1 MATKKP
7 RVLAGIA
14 AISVIGAAAVLSSS
28 QRPPS
33 DEDVKCVIGA
43 AERNQSVTTSPP
55 RKSTLDTADDDS
67 IKFGEFELR
76 DAPSTVQAQFA
87 PKTYEIPV
95 LSHRLS
101 LKDGQEEWAALID
114 ETWGKGQ
121 RTKAKLWTFDRF
133 WSTID
138 KSFACFQDIEV
149 DWDALRA
156 QYRPEIEEGVSRG
169 RFAAVMNRLSLA
181 LMEAHTKAID
191 KLVLWRTPSA
201 PGVPLLHVGGWGRDS
216 HFGAGLTPLPDKS
229 LLVYKT
235 VPAHP
240 LGLEPGD
247 IVLGYEGRPWSELYQ
262 ELLSLGLPVTG
273 SWGSSP
279 VTYEHAWLMAAG
291 LNWHLFDTIDVKKF
305 GTGEVLHLPT
315 SPMTGLNEKW
325 GAPES
330 DLSEELWITEQLG
343 VDGVP
348 YPDFENGHLFSW
360 GIIEGTRIGYIYG
373 WGWYWDAEQE
383 FYDAVHQLMYE
394 YDTEGLIIDFRF
406 NMGGDMSLSDLA
418 LGLLFNQIER
428 TIDFVERCKDTDH
441 LGLCTVERA
450 TSFLIRGRPSSFYDK
465 PIAVLTGPGAVGAG
479 DQVALRLTFH
489 PNARFFGMST
499 NTAFNLPAPVKLR
512 KHWAAHFAVADA
524 FLVSASDE
532 DPSFESDYQERI
544 HNTWEE
550 HGTLPGRGIIED
562 EFLTHDPF
570 PVDYP
575 VWLTPEDVAAGRDT
589 VVEAAMQWIM
599 TSQE

>member
-1 MATKKP
+1 MNTP
-7 RVLAGIA
+7 RILKSLVVLVGVCTWPAIQGLDA
-14 AISVIGAAAVLSSS
+14 A
-28 QRPPS
+28 
-33 DEDVKCVIGA
+33 DE
-43 AERNQSVTTSPP
+43 
-55 RKSTLDTADDDS
+55 DS
-67 IKFGEFELR
+67 IKFGGFDIR

-87 PKTYEIPV
+87 RQTYPIPV
-95 LSHRLS
+95 LSHKLS
-101 LKDGQEEWAALID
+101 LKDAQEDWAALID

-121 RTKAKLWTFDRF
+121 STKAKLWTFDRF

-156 QYRPEIEEGVSRG
+156 QYRPEIENGVSRG
-169 RFAAVMNRLSLA
+169 RFAAIMNRLSLA
-181 LMEAHTKAID
+181 LKEAHTKAVD

-216 HFGAGLTPLPDKS
+216 HFGAGLTPMPDTS
-229 LLVYKT
+229 LLVYTT

-418 LGLLFNQIER
+418 LGLLFDQTER
-428 TIDFVERCKDTDH
+428 TIDFVERCNDTDH
-441 LGLCTVERA
+441 LGLCAVGRA
-450 TSFLIRGRPSSFYDK
+450 TSYTIQGRPSSFYDK

-512 KHWAAHFAVADA
+512 KHWDAHFALADA
-524 FLVSASDE
+524 FLVSASGE
-532 DPSFESDYQERI
+532 DDPPFESDYQLRI
-544 HNTWEE
+544 HNTWGGE
-550 HGTLPGRGIIED
+550 HSGRLPGRDTTIED

-570 PVDYP
+570 RVDHP

-589 VVEAAMQWIM
+589 VVEAAMQWIV

>member
-1 MATKKP
+1 MNPMRILKSL
-7 RVLAGIA
+7 VLLVGVCTWPTIQGLNA
-14 AISVIGAAAVLSSS
+14 A
-28 QRPPS
+28 
-33 DEDVKCVIGA
+33 DE
-43 AERNQSVTTSPP
+43 
-55 RKSTLDTADDDS
+55 DS
-67 IKFGEFELR
+67 IKYGGFELG

-87 PKTYEIPV
+87 PKSYEIPV
-95 LSHRLS
+95 LSHKLS
-101 LKDGQEEWAALID
+101 LKDAQEDWAALID

-121 RTKAKLWTFDRF
+121 STKAKLWTFDRF

-169 RFAAVMNRLSLA
+169 RFAAIMNRLSLA
-181 LMEAHTKAID
+181 LMEAHTMAND
-191 KLVLWRTPSA
+191 KLVQWRTPSA
-201 PGVPLLHVGGWGRDS
+201 PGVPLLHVGGWGRDA

-235 VPAHP
+235 VLAHP

-247 IVLGYEGRPWSELYQ
+247 IVLGYEGRPWSELWP
-262 ELLSLGLPVTG
+262 ELLSFGLPVTG

-279 VTYEHAWLMAAG
+279 LTYEHAWMMAAG

-305 GTGEVLHLPT
+305 GTGEILHLPT

-325 GAPES
+325 GAPET
-330 DLSEELWITEQLG
+330 DQIEELWVTEQLG
-343 VDGVP
+343 VDGVSF
-348 YPDFENGHLFSW
+348 PDFENGHLFSW

-394 YDTEGLIIDFRF
+394 YDTDGLIIDFRF

-418 LGLLFNQIER
+418 LELLFDQSVQ

-441 LGLCTVERA
+441 LGLCAVGQT
-450 TSFLIRGRPSSFYDK
+450 TSYTIPGSPSSFYDK

-489 PNARFFGMST
+489 PNARFFGKST

-512 KHWAAHFAVADA
+512 KHWDAHFALADA
-524 FLVSASDE
+524 FVLSDSGE
-532 DPSFESDYQERI
+532 DDPPFESGYQLRI
-544 HNTWEE
+544 HNTWGGE
-550 HGTLPGRGIIED
+550 HSGRLPGRDNIIED

-570 PVDYP
+570 PVDHP

-589 VVEAAMQWIM
+589 VVEAAVQWIM
-599 TSQE
+599 TSNE